1 MSRIAVMLSGRGSNF
16 ASLLRRIDAG
26 DVPGEVTLVI
36 SNRKDAGGLDMARE
50 RGIPTAVIRKKDFPD
65 LDAFDRANL
74 AALRERNVDM
84 VVLAGYLS
92 VVGPRTVEAFP
103 NAIINVHPALLPS
116 FGGPGYYGHHVHEA
130 VIKAGCKLSGA
141 TVHFVNAGVDEGPI
155 IAQAA
160 VPVRDGDDAESLAAR
175 VLVQEHRLLPA
186 AVGAALRGE
195 LRVENGRVYGFCG
208 ENGIDQTR

>member
-16 ASLLRRIDAG
+16 ASLLRAMDAG
-26 DVPGEVTLVI
+26 DVPGEVAVVI
-36 SNRKDAGGLDMARE
+36 SSRKDAGGLDLAGARD
-50 RGIPTAVIRKKDFPD
+50 IPTAVIRKRDFAD
-65 LDAFDRANL
+65 QDAFDQANL
-74 AALRERNVDM
+74 RALQEKSVDM

-92 VVGPRTVEAFP
+92 VVGPRTVETFP

-116 FGGPGYYGHHVHEA
+116 FGGSGYYGRHVHEA
-130 VIKAGCKLSGA
+130 VLKAGCKLSGA
-141 TVHFVNAGVDEGPI
+141 TVHFVNTGVDEGPI

-160 VPVRDGDDAESLAAR
+160 VPVLDEDDADSLAAR

-195 LRVENGRVYGFCG
+195 LRVEGGRVFGFREVDG
-208 ENGIDQTR
+208 